1 MLTIE
6 NLYKIIAED
15 FVVSK
20 NGTNEHW
27 VVDDIVEQP
36 ELWAYDIKILRKMG
50 IFDTI
55 ERTIRIQ
62 RNKNELGLYL
72 IMIIQN
78 KKLIDRDHIRATNIQ
93 TVEGMLSELATIM
106 ELI

>member
-72 IMIIQN
+72 VMIIQN